1 MVDEREEKMQMV
13 EEGWKRRH
21 EITIGLFSW

>member
-13 EEGWKRRH
+13 GEGWKRKY
-21 EITIGLFSW
+21 EITIGLFCR